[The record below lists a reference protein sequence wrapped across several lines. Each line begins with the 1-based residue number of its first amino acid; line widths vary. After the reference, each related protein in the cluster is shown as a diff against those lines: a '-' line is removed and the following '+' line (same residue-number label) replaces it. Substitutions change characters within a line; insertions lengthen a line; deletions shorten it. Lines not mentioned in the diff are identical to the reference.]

1 MFINTYTYIIYFYIN
16 IFKIIIFT
24 NMLKDTIHL
33 VIPDN

>member
-33 VIPDN
+33 VSPDN